1 MIPEEEHDIL
11 DGMTDDEG
19 GDGGDGDGPGGDGAR
34 TKKSIDAPSRPE
46 APTELPDDP
55 GGGTTKEKEKKSK
68 STGSSGDGYHID
80 EAVRELSEDHL
91 YGSKPSASDE
101 KPPGPSGR
109 TRPRAS
115 EEAPDSVME
124 ELRRIGLV
132 KGDALHW
139 SRGAASDGK
148 VYLTDDGEPCK
159 IDKRGAAYRIGPDGR
174 RSIPTLRPKDKFA
187 PEEWKALGSKGRKIE
202 LDIIREEEKKRKA
215 KESSIVHDDAKLD
228 SKAKKKAKKE
238 AKKAEKK
245 IKKALWKIRK
255 DEGEHDPAL
264 PVIIPADIRV
274 SAHTDGGAAGWEWAE
289 DYCDMV
295 YSQAFYED
303 CFAMA
308 ADTDLEGI
316 EHKLPRMP
324 CLSAGDAGHREK
336 VKRNAFHFFNAMVTR
351 PVNRKELLSNPK
363 AMEAFLKEWKG
374 LWDQGVFDFSV
385 VREYDDV
392 IAEAKAKKQQ
402 VHMARVHGLIYEKN
416 FQLKEGD
423 PARKYKGRGVLLG
436 GQVKD
441 QNMEAALFQDL
452 GNSPANF
459 DSARWADFY
468 GCLPGNDVQMADAI
482 QAYIQAVLTG
492 VPCWVELPK
501 EAWHPSVDIG
511 KYRRPVCRL
520 VKALYGHPDAGTMW
534 EQRCHNAVQKVGFK
548 PVGDEWPSLYFHAQ
562 LKLLLVVY
570 VDDLKLAG
578 PSQNLKRGWELLG
591 SELRLEPP
599 TPLGLYLGCNITK
612 GESELH
618 DKTKVRTVTY
628 DMESYLEMTV
638 KKYTDVTGVTRI
650 SCGRWLLL
658 VCLRRRN
665 IILRGRPLRGV
676 LHIGVL
682 GADTPCLLTRM
693 VGLFRLLLFLRR
705 PRKRRSQT
713 QIAGRKLLTP
723 RAY

>member
-19 GDGGDGDGPGGDGAR
+19 GDGGDGDGSGGDGAR
-34 TKKSIDAPSRPE
+34 TKKSIDAPPRPE

-55 GGGTTKEKEKKSK
+55 GGGPTKEKEKKSK
-68 STGSSGDGYHID
+68 NTGSSGDRYHID

-91 YGSKPSASDE
+91 YGSKPSASDD

-124 ELRRIGLV
+124 DSLLI
-132 KGDALHW
+132 KGDVLHW

-148 VYLTDDGEPCK
+148 VYLNDDGEPCK

-174 RSIPTLRPKDKFA
+174 RSIPTLRPKDKFT

-215 KESSIVHDDAKLD
+215 KESSIAHDDVKLD

-245 IKKALWKIRK
+245 IKKALRKIRK
-255 DEGEHDPAL
+255 EEGEHDPAL
-264 PVIIPADIRV
+264 PVIVPADARI
-274 SAHTDGGAAGWEWAE
+274 STHTDGGAAGWEWAE

-324 CLSAGDAGHREK
+324 CLSTGDAGHREK
-336 VKRNAFHFFNAMVTR
+336 VKQNAFHFFNAMVTR

-392 IAEAKAKKQQ
+392 SAEAKAKKQQ

-423 PARKYKGRGVLLG
+423 PARKYKGRGVRGVLLG
-436 GQVKD
+436 DQVKD

-468 GCLPGNDVQMADAI
+468 KCLPGNDVQMADAI

-492 VPCWVELPK
+492 VLCWVELPK

-534 EQRCHNAVQKVGFK
+534 EQHCHNAV
-548 PVGDEWPSLYFHAQ
+548 
-562 LKLLLVVY
+562 
-570 VDDLKLAG
+570 
-578 PSQNLKRGWELLG
+578 
-591 SELRLEPP
+591 
-599 TPLGLYLGCNITK
+599 
-612 GESELH
+612 
-618 DKTKVRTVTY
+618 
-628 DMESYLEMTV
+628 
-638 KKYTDVTGVTRI
+638 
-650 SCGRWLLL
+650 
-658 VCLRRRN
+658 
-665 IILRGRPLRGV
+665 
-676 LHIGVL
+676 
-682 GADTPCLLTRM
+682 
-693 VGLFRLLLFLRR
+693 
-705 PRKRRSQT
+705 
-713 QIAGRKLLTP
+713 
-723 RAY
+723 